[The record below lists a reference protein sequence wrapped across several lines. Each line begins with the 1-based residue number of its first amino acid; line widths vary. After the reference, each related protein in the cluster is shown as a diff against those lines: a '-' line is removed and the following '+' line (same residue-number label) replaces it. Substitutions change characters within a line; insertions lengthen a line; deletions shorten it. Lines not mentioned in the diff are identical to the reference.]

1 MIYIFNLCAQI
12 RHRGRGQT
20 REKVAQRPRGFV
32 GWVQLFLTGRESF
45 IYIYIYVFFFSS
57 LFLDWNSLLF
67 LGGGVLFLV
76 VVLWAHVWESVST
89 ERVTKIRLLL
99 LQSFKCNRRINT
111 GDTR

>member
-1 MIYIFNLCAQI
+1 MVKRVKKLLKGHEDLLDGFNC
-12 RHRGRGQT
+12 
-20 REKVAQRPRGFV
+20 
-32 GWVQLFLTGRESF
+32 FLPDVSHSC
-45 IYIYIYVFFFSS
+45 ICIYIYVFFFSS